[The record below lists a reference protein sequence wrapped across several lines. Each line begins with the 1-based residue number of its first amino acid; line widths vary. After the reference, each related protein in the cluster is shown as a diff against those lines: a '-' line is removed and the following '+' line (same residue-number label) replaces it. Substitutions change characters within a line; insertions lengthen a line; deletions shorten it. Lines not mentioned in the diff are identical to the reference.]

1 MSKSEIKNG
10 DVMNNSNQL
19 LQEKI
24 RVLEIKN
31 KRLRTRLENTP
42 TTHKKLV
49 NLLNE
54 RRKEMLED
62 WYFFD
67 SKKRNG
73 ERLRNCVNKKWKE
86 YPVRENELKNV
97 IELIENYE

>member
-1 MSKSEIKNG
+1 MSKKTKNA

-49 NLLNE
+49 NLLKE
-54 RRKEMLED
+54 RRNEMNEELVEIQVLKQK
-62 WYFFD
+62 Y
-67 SKKRNG
+67 G
-73 ERLRNCVNKKWKE
+73 RLRKCVNKKWKE
-86 YPVRENELKNV
+86 YPVRENELKNI